1 MPPKFTHARPVAW
14 GNKKIAEFCELSI
27 LSQSG
32 LGKEEESNLEKYQIH
47 KN

>member
-1 MPPKFTHARPVAW
+1 LGQQK
-14 GNKKIAEFCELSI
+14 NIAELCERSI

-47 KN
+47 KNGTF